1 MTTENQIVGIGTKIY
16 KPIDTIEKQHFYAE
30 CASWCNAN
38 GADLIDKGDYYEIVE
53 IPRPPLPE
61 LEAYKEQRKN
71 ELTTLHEA
79 AEKEAHVLS
88 SLGFEIDAN
97 DRSNRDISGLLVTT
111 QEGETVQFM
120 DYSNVPHE
128 LTREQLET
136 LQKEIILNAQNL
148 YSQKW
153 SYRNQIEA
161 MQTSQALSGLRFE
174 FYYMSFYQQ

>member
-1 MTTENQIVGIGTKIY
+1 MTSNQAIGIGTKIY
-16 KPIDTIEKQHFYAE
+16 KPIDTQEKRDLYFDCAVWANENNALIE
-30 CASWCNAN
+30 
-38 GADLIDKGDYYEIVE
+38 DKGDYYEIVE
-53 IPRPPLPE
+53 IKLPPFPE

-97 DRSNRDISGLLVTT
+97 DRANRDIAGLLVTT
-111 QEGETVQFM
+111 QEGESVQFM
-120 DYSNVPHE
+120 DYSNIPHE
-128 LTREQLET
+128 LTREQLEI

-161 MQTSQALSGLRFE
+161 MQTSEALSGLRFE
-174 FYYMSFYQQ
+174 FYYMSFYQE